1 MVFDI
6 FLKNKC
12 LTFLQVKTKHELKQK
27 LFERKRDHLLAGIEI
42 AEEDAFVC
50 EVPGWNNQTYID
62 AVNIMRQAEPL
73 ASPRI
78 TGGGAARSPTV
89 ARSPGGAAR
98 SSGNVAQIRE
108 GMARARITE
117 MEDSD

>member
-1 MVFDI
+1 LF
-6 FLKNKC
+6 F
-12 LTFLQVKTKHELKQK
+12 FQVKTKFELKQK
-27 LFERKRDHLLAGIEI
+27 LFEKKRDHLLTSIEI

-62 AVNIMRQAEPL
+62 AVEEMRRCEPY
-73 ASPRI
+73 ASPRRV
-78 TGGGAARSPTV
+78 GGGAARA
-89 ARSPGGAAR
+89 ARSPTTPTVGQI
-98 SSGNVAQIRE
+98 SG

>member
-1 MVFDI
+1 M
-6 FLKNKC
+6 
-12 LTFLQVKTKHELKQK
+12 LTS
-27 LFERKRDHLLAGIEI
+27 IEI
-42 AEEDAFVC
+42 AEEDAFLC

-62 AVNIMRQAEPL
+62 AVEEMRRCEPY
-73 ASPRI
+73 ASPRAI
-78 TGGGAARSPTV
+78 GGGGAARSPHV

-98 SSGNVAQIRE
+98 SPGTVGQISG